1 VKAPRVELAVDFVEA
16 AVGRIWFLCSQRG
29 LREVRLGDGE
39 GPTTAEG
46 RRRGISYVKRP
57 RWTDPVRRAL
67 ERYLES
73 RAPLDDVV
81 LDVEAGTEFQ
91 RRVWDAARRIPLGQV
106 RSYGE
111 VARMAKAPGASRA
124 VGNALNV
131 NPVSLVVPCHRVI
144 HGDTGLGGFAAGL
157 RWKRFLLEHERG
169 QLDLGVGLPKR
180 RRRA

>member
-1 VKAPRVELAVDFVEA
+1 MKTPRVELAVDSVTTP
-16 AVGRIWFLCSQRG
+16 VGRIWILCSQRG

-39 GPTTAEG
+39 APTAAEG

-57 RWTDPVRRAL
+57 RWTDATRRAL
-67 ERYLES
+67 ERYLET

-106 RSYGE
+106 RSYGD
-111 VARMAKAPGASRA
+111 VARLAGAPGASRA

-144 HGDTGLGGFAAGL
+144 HGDAGLGGFAAGL

-169 QLDLGVGLPKR
+169 QLDLGMGVPKR
-180 RRRA
+180 RKRA